1 MWSFHERFSSNNT
14 HGNLI
19 DGIFSILQ
27 LFFWSLGNVSCMSS
41 FLTSFIEK
49 WILRFSDTKRDFIIR
64 SHWLISLNLIFTVA
78 NIITRMSQFEKNRL
92 LSSANIIGSR
102 IFEAFGKSLTESTNR
117 SGPNI
122 EPCGTP
128 HVNDKKSGFFL
139 SLIWINCFLFL
150 K

>member
-1 MWSFHERFSSNNT
+1 M
-14 HGNLI
+14 
-19 DGIFSILQ
+19 
-27 LFFWSLGNVSCMSS
+27 
-41 FLTSFIEK
+41 
-49 WILRFSDTKRDFIIR
+49 
-64 SHWLISLNLIFTVA
+64 ISLNLIFTVA

-139 SLIWINCFLFL
+139 SLI
-150 K
+150 